1 VCQIFTCTAE
11 ACKGRVPDVL
21 RFQDSKD
28 LTSTSN
34 LTRHARRCFGDE
46 VIDSALRKGPIT
58 PLSNPAAAFGRQ
70 GQGPVQDS
78 DRVRTD
84 LDLRYVV
91 LEICLFFLT

>member
-1 VCQIFTCTAE
+1 MCQIFTCAAE
-11 ACKGRVPDVL
+11 VCRGSGRDVL

-28 LTSTSN
+28 STSTAN

-46 VIDSALRKGPIT
+46 VIDAAMTKGSVT

-70 GQGPVQDS
+70 GQGPVLNS
-78 DRVRTD
+78 GRLRTD

-91 LEICLFFLT
+91 LEICLFLLT